1 MGLYSHYTTQQ
12 LTDLRD
18 RLSVAHEQQLTS
30 PSSASGHGRSV
41 QFRDTSVRDLQKQIS
56 DINDELTR
64 RSGKRARRPIYLV
77 G

>member
-1 MGLYSHYTTQQ
+1 MGLYSHYTDQQ
-12 LTDLRD
+12 LTG
-18 RLSVAHEQQLTS
+18 

-41 QFRDTSVRDLQKQIS
+41 QFRDSGVKDLQKQIS

-64 RSGKRARRPIYLV
+64 RSGRRARRPIYLL

>member
-1 MGLYSHYTTQQ
+1 MGLYSHYSTQQ

-18 RLSVAHEQQLTS
+18 RLSVAHEQQLIG

-41 QFRDTSVRDLQKQIS
+41 QFRDTGVRDLQKQIS

-64 RSGKRARRPIYLV
+64 RGGRSARRPIYLV

>member
-1 MGLYSHYTTQQ
+1 MGLYSHYTDQQ

-18 RLSVAHEQQLTS
+18 RLSVAFEQQLTG

-41 QFRDTSVRDLQKQIS
+41 QFRDSGVKDLQKQIS

-64 RSGKRARRPIYLV
+64 RSGRRARRPIYLL